1 MFVILSPAKKLDFS
15 NSRSSPPATSPVF
28 PQETSRLVRLA
39 QQFSRKDLGQLMG
52 ISKDLADL
60 NYKRFQAFDLK
71 GSGITSKQAVL
82 AFNGDVYVGLDAET
96 LDAEDLAFAQKHVGI
111 LSGLYGLLR
120 PLDKIQPY
128 RLEMG
133 TSVSTQRGEKLH
145 DYWKAVLTNRLNE
158 IASGMD
164 SKFIINL
171 ASNEYFCAVDT
182 KKLKSPVIQPTFK
195 EVQNGVPRIISFFA
209 KKARGMMARHIIKRR
224 LTTPEGIKS
233 FSMDGYD
240 FSPKLST
247 ETNWVFL
254 RNKK

>member
-15 NSRSSPPATSPVF
+15 NSRSSLAATSPIF
-28 PQETSRLVRLA
+28 PQETSKLVRLA

-52 ISKDLADL
+52 ISKNLADL

-71 GSGITSKQAVL
+71 GSGTTSQQAVL
-82 AFNGDVYVGLDAET
+82 AFNGDVYVGLDAGS
-96 LDAEDLAFAQKHVGI
+96 LDAEELAFAQEHLGI

-133 TSVSTQRGEKLH
+133 TNVSTQHGEKLH
-145 DYWKAVLTNRLNE
+145 DYWKSILTNRLNE
-158 IASGMD
+158 IVSDMD

-171 ASNEYFCAVDT
+171 ASNEYFGAIDT
-182 KKLKSPVIQPTFK
+182 KNLKSSVIQPIFK
-195 EVQNGVPRIISFFA
+195 ELKDGTPRIISFSA
-209 KKARGMMARHIIKRR
+209 KKARGMMARHIIKSR

-233 FSMDGYD
+233 FSMDGYN
-240 FSPKLST
+240 FSPDLST
-247 ETNWVFL
+247 DTDWVFVRRKL
-254 RNKK
+254 